1 MTFFD
6 ISLALFLVINPFGNL
21 PAFLPLLKDFDRA
34 HQQRILLRECFF
46 SFLVGLFFACIGES
60 FLSILAIEE
69 HSVRISGSVLLFIVG
84 ITMIYP
90 ELSLSPSSKTKPEE
104 PFFVPIATPIVSG
117 PGVIATIMILASRPD
132 VTNSM
137 LFASMIV
144 TWSLVGITMVG
155 GPLLMLVINDRGLQ
169 AMERLM
175 GMIILLLAIE
185 MFRSGLYKFIL
196 SF

>member
-1 MTFFD
+1 MTLFD

-46 SFLVGLFFACIGES
+46 SFLVALFFACIGQT

-69 HSVRISGSVLLFIVG
+69 HSLRISGSVLLFIVG

-117 PGVIATIMILASRPD
+117 PGVIATIIILASRPD

-137 LFASMIV
+137 LLASMVV
-144 TWSLVGITMVG
+144 TWSLVGIIMVA

-169 AMERLM
+169 ALERLM
-175 GMIILLLAIE
+175 GMIILLIAIE